1 MCISYVEFARNI
13 DEPHW
18 GKLTSKH
25 RSIRTKCVK
34 FEVKILLRQTKSNEF
49 TKI

>member
-1 MCISYVEFARNI
+1 LCISYVEFARNI

-34 FEVKILLRQTKSNEF
+34 VDQNIVKAN
-49 TKI
+49 